1 MAGGPRR
8 GVTGDDVSE
17 TLDLAF
23 VEAMERAVGTGDRA
37 AVGRYLADDVVYTVG
52 ARAPVRGIDGV
63 LAALA
68 EQARLVRWEGHTLR
82 DVWAGDGSLVVEV
95 DSHFRR
101 VADGRAISLPCTDIY
116 RFRDGRIHDWRVFA
130 DMSPFGAA

>member
-1 MAGGPRR
+1 MA
-8 GVTGDDVSE
+8 GDDVSA
-17 TLDLAF
+17 TLDITF
-23 VEAMERAVGTGDRA
+23 VDAMERAVGTGDRA
-37 AVGRYLADDVVYTVG
+37 AAGRYLAEDVAYTVG
-52 ARAPVRGIDGV
+52 ARAPVHGIDGV

-68 EQARLVRWEGHTLR
+68 EQGRLVRSEGHTLR
-82 DVWAGDGSLVVEV
+82 GVWAGDGSLVVEV

-130 DMSPFGAA
+130 DMSPFRAA